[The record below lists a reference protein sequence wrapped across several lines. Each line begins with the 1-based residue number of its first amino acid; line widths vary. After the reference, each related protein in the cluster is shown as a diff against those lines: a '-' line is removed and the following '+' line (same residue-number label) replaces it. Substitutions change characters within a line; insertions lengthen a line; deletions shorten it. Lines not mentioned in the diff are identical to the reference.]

1 MKKLFSI
8 NLCLGALAV
17 LLMLLASSVFAASL
31 KVTWNANAETD
42 LAGYKLFY
50 TAPSDAG
57 WTLASGKYSFTGAAW
72 SHNLDVGNVT
82 TYTISNIV
90 AGPYAV
96 TLRAYDTA
104 NNISAM
110 ADPGTAYYNIESTV
124 GIPPIDVPPGKPVQ
138 VIINVQK

>member
-1 MKKLFSI
+1 MKKLFRI
-8 NLCLGALAV
+8 NLYIATISV
-17 LLMLLASSVFAASL
+17 VLMLLVSSVFAASL
-31 KVTWNANAETD
+31 KVTWNANTETD

-50 TAPSDAG
+50 TAPTDNG
-57 WTLASGKYSFTGAAW
+57 WALASGKYSFTGAAW

-82 TYTISNIV
+82 TYTLSNIV

-104 NNISAM
+104 NNLSAM
-110 ADPGTAYYNIESTV
+110 ADPGTAYYYIESTN